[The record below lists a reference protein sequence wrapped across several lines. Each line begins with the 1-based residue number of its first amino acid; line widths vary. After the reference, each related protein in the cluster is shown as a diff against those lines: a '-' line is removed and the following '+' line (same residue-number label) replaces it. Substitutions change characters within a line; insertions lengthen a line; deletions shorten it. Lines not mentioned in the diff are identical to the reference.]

1 MPFLLG
7 IPALLR
13 FLIGLIPLAVG
24 YFASL
29 LTKLATRTGLIAAAL
44 VAAIMGVLLLGLQ
57 WLSEVVYG
65 YMPTDFG
72 NLMSSVLPDGTTQC
86 VTVIMSMRIAVLVF
100 DIKDRLLGM
109 ANKVL

>member
-13 FLIGLIPLAVG
+13 FLIGLIPLAIG
-24 YFASL
+24 YLARFLAR
-29 LTKLATRTGLIAAAL
+29 LATRTGLIASAL
-44 VAAIMGVLLLGLQ
+44 VAAIIGVLLLGLQ
-57 WLSEVVYG
+57 WLGDVVYG
-65 YMPTDFG
+65 YIPADFG

-86 VTVIMSMRIAVLVF
+86 ITVIMSMRIAVLVF